1 MFSCRKISCKLM
13 KLLQRQSPSSP
24 LWRLPRVER
33 GYDMTWVT
41 ILPPGW
47 RLLPSPPA
55 GPASASGT
63 SSIFGLDTRPAN
75 IVMKTQPGFIWNKN
89 ANPILRK
96 QTYPL
101 ICWRCLLT
109 ITNIRT
115 KSIASMKAET
125 GSKEVWNNNSKY
137 FLVRQRKKESPIRQH
152 WVEAYEKAWLEWLER
167 GTDSRLQS

>member
-33 GYDMTWVT
+33 GYDMTWVK

-47 RLLPSPPA
+47 FLLPSPPA
-55 GPASASGT
+55 ACPASASGT

-75 IVMKTQPGFIWNKN
+75 IVVKTQPGFIWNKN

-125 GSKEVWNNNSKY
+125 GSKEVWNNDII
-137 FLVRQRKKESPIRQH
+137 FLSELEYACTSLSLVNTFLKDNARRKVLS
-152 WVEAYEKAWLEWLER
+152 
-167 GTDSRLQS
+167 DSIE